1 MKTYRQLVEEAAESV
16 EEIMPWDLE
25 EMLADGEPPLLLD
38 VREPG
43 EYDAMHI
50 EGALNVPRG
59 VLEPACEYDYDETE
73 PALVTGRDRKI
84 VVICRSGHR
93 SVLAARAMQQLGFSN
108 VISLKTGMR
117 GWNDYEQ
124 PMVDKDGKPV
134 DIETAD
140 EFFET
145 RLRPEQIDPA
155 RRERDL

>member
-1 MKTYRQLVEEAAESV
+1 MKTYNQLVEEAAKQV

-25 EMLADGEPPLLLD
+25 EKLEAGEKPLLLD
-38 VREPG
+38 VREPA

-50 EGALNVPRG
+50 EGAINVPRG
-59 VLEPACEYDYDETE
+59 VLESACEYDYDETE
-73 PALVTGRDRKI
+73 PELVEARNREV

-93 SVLAARAMQQLGFSN
+93 SVLAARVMQELGYQK
-108 VISLKTGMR
+108 VLSLKTGMR

-124 PMVDKDGKPV
+124 PMVDKHGNPV

-145 RLRPEQIDPA
+145 HLRPDQIDPA
-155 RRERDL
+155 RRKT

>member
-1 MKTYRQLVEEAAESV
+1 MKTYRQLVEECAQSV
-16 EEIMPWDLE
+16 DEIMPWDLE
-25 EMLADGEPPLLLD
+25 EMLAGDERPLLLD
-38 VREPG
+38 VREPD
-43 EYDAMHI
+43 EFDAMHI

-73 PALVTGRDRKI
+73 PALVNGRDRKI

-93 SVLAARAMQQLGFSN
+93 SVLAAYTMQQLGFTN

-124 PMVDKDGKPV
+124 PMVDKDGNPV

-155 RRERDL
+155 RR